1 MTHKSNTEYFS
12 LSVDTLKK
20 DYNYQSMLRSKALS
34 IVFDVHDKG
43 CGNNLTKKTLGY
55 KLKDKYYSAILSGD
69 FFLKDKQNYIR
80 DKLKE
85 KTVWCFD
92 NTELYRTKTELI
104 KNENI
109 PRRLVDKNIEKIKH
123 KCYQMV
129 TKDIEPIEP
138 FIYNTSSSLLKNSEY
153 YHTFEINITECNTFK
168 DLVISNPDKVSYA
181 PHQVLALASGV
192 HNYLTGHNIM
202 RYKRASSGRLV
213 GIGGVFDAINY
224 QTFPKAL
231 REVIYK
237 GQYEYDICNSAPTL
251 LSQYFNKKVN
261 KPLPNLE
268 KYINDKDYYRNI
280 LVKRG
285 FTYNQAKQYLLAMTF
300 GSKMDI
306 DSDMYYENKDWAKET
321 GVELVKN
328 AVEDIELM
336 ELYLDVQEMFN
347 TLGALIRETSKKE
360 NGKYYI
366 YNKVN
371 KCKVLNKWD
380 TSKAVMHKYF
390 GLESFILDI
399 LKDTFE
405 CNLLLYDAIIT
416 KEDLDIETL
425 SNLVFME
432 SDYKVQFEKIKI
444 GEKSEKR

>member
-1 MTHKSNTEYFS
+1 MS
-12 LSVDTLKK
+12 
-20 DYNYQSMLRSKALS
+20 
-34 IVFDVHDKG
+34 
-43 CGNNLTKKTLGY
+43 
-55 KLKDKYYSAILSGD
+55 
-69 FFLKDKQNYIR
+69 
-80 DKLKE
+80 
-85 KTVWCFD
+85 
-92 NTELYRTKTELI
+92 
-104 KNENI
+104 
-109 PRRLVDKNIEKIKH
+109 RRLVDKNIDKIKH
-123 KCYQMV
+123 ECYQMV
-129 TKDIEPIEP
+129 TKEVDLIQAHITEDDE
-138 FIYNTSSSLLKNSEY
+138 TLLKDTDFC
-153 YHTFEINITECNTFK
+153 HTFEINITECNTFK
-168 DLVISNPDKVSYA
+168 ESILDDLENSIKKY
-181 PHQVLALASGV
+181 H
-192 HNYLTGHNIM
+192 THNILSLNNGIISYERGYQKM
-202 RYKRASSGRLV
+202 YYKRVNSGRLV

-261 KPLPNLE
+261 KPLLNLE

-321 GVELVKN
+321 GVELVRN
-328 AVEDIELM
+328 AVEDIEIM

-347 TLGALIRETSKKE
+347 TLGALIKEKSKKE
-360 NGKYYI
+360 KGKYYI

-416 KEDLDIETL
+416 KEDLDTEEL
-425 SNLVFME
+425 STFIFME

-444 GEKSEKR
+444 GAKSETQEIKV